1 MLTIVLATHNNH
13 KLEEV
18 KDILKNYP
26 IQILSLSD
34 LKIEEIDVKE
44 NKKKYKENALKKAK
58 VYAKYTNYPIMSDDS
73 GLEIESMN
81 FAPGIKSSRYAKL
94 HHGYNNAFKSIF
106 KKIENQSRNAQFC
119 CNIVLINFD
128 KEPLYFEGI
137 CKGKIIDTLP
147 NTIDEKSFGY
157 DPIFVPFGYKNS
169 FAKLSSKTKNKIS
182 HRARALK
189 NMINYLDKH
198 YHL

>member
-44 NKKKYKENALKKAK
+44 NKKTYKENALKKAK

-119 CNIVLINFD
+119 CNIVFIVGKAIIICLSLFIDIFQICLEILIVCCNIVSSSPQNRLACKHSLNFH
-128 KEPLYFEGI
+128 F
-137 CKGKIIDTLP
+137 C
-147 NTIDEKSFGY
+147 
-157 DPIFVPFGYKNS
+157 
-169 FAKLSSKTKNKIS
+169 
-182 HRARALK
+182 
-189 NMINYLDKH
+189 
-198 YHL
+198 